1 MIEQCKEL
9 KPLPGSKSKELLG
22 NPDRGFR
29 YEFAV
34 HVAEDEQ
41 EYGISDCNTSAIER
55 AKEQFE
61 LYKDDR
67 PQMAQVYVYMHSY
80 MERDLDE
87 AAFKAMRRYFDLLKE
102 KKIRMLL
109 RFAYQ
114 RDKIEW
120 AKGDVDPHLNQ
131 VLRHID
137 QLKPLIEQYK
147 DNIYAVQA
155 GFVGIWGEWH
165 SMINLSKEDCKII
178 LEKLIDALPPELFV
192 QIRYM
197 WIKNMLRVD
206 DPRRLRVGYHDDYV
220 MDRPISWSSAANETE
235 WAVETAEAPYL
246 VNDAEMPWGNDEE
259 FMGPLM
265 NPIPLMQ
272 RMYRHCFSTLSIR
285 HNYIERGCE
294 YDMQTWKRYPA
305 TPQLIHCAD
314 MPAPHAWF
322 RNENGEPIYRSMF
335 EYIRDFTGYY
345 IAAEKAELT
354 EEYGGLRVDVSLKN
368 YGTAAP
374 ITMRDPEAVIADE
387 KGNILASRVLCRAA
401 EMFTNKT
408 VNASVFLKP
417 ECLPKG
423 AVIGV
428 RFVNPMNTPAKLA
441 TDIPFENGINILGR
455 IS

>member
-9 KPLPGSKSKELLG
+9 KPLPGSKSRELLG

-29 YEFAV
+29 YELAV

-41 EYGISDCNTSAIER
+41 EYGLSDCNTSAIER

-197 WIKNMLRVD
+197 WIKNMLRGD

-220 MDRPISWSSAANETE
+220 MDRPISRSSAANETE

-272 RMYRHCFSTLSIR
+272 RMYRHCFSR
-285 HNYIERGCE
+285 
-294 YDMQTWKRYPA
+294 
-305 TPQLIHCAD
+305 
-314 MPAPHAWF
+314 
-322 RNENGEPIYRSMF
+322 
-335 EYIRDFTGYY
+335 
-345 IAAEKAELT
+345 
-354 EEYGGLRVDVSLKN
+354 
-368 YGTAAP
+368 
-374 ITMRDPEAVIADE
+374 
-387 KGNILASRVLCRAA
+387 
-401 EMFTNKT
+401 
-408 VNASVFLKP
+408 SVF
-417 ECLPKG
+417 
-423 AVIGV
+423 AII
-428 RFVNPMNTPAKLA
+428 T
-441 TDIPFENGINILGR
+441 
-455 IS
+455 